1 MSKDEQRQVRRTLRE
16 YSREFDEQD
25 REREENV
32 DREVVENRRM
42 LYREWYAW
50 VEREQ
55 EEVNMEREEMG
66 LPDPEEEL
74 ALQGTKS
81 ADQGEEDK
89 VVEEVVDEVIEETE
103 EFA

>member
-1 MSKDEQRQVRRTLRE
+1 M
-16 YSREFDEQD
+16 
-25 REREENV
+25 